1 MKGMSGMTM
10 EFGTIAGIEKPV
22 SRLVQG
28 SAMLTEEDLPGSLA
42 LLDAVYELGCGAF
55 DTAHSYGSGACELV
69 LGQWVKSRGVRDE
82 VVILG
87 KGAHPYDGRERVTPE
102 DITSDLHESL
112 RRQGTDYIDL
122 YLLHRDNPRVSV
134 GPIVEVLNDHKRA
147 GKIGAFGGS
156 NWSTERIAEANAHA
170 VENGLESFTVS
181 SPNYSLA
188 VQVKPPWEGCHS
200 ISGPAGED
208 ERQWYIEQGMP
219 VFPWSSLA
227 GGFFSGRFRRDNL
240 NSFDRYLD
248 KLCSESYGSEENFQ
262 RLDRVE
268 ELGERYG
275 LSIPQVAMAYVMSQ
289 PLDVYALV
297 GCRTGDEFAMNA
309 AVLGQKLAAEEVAWL
324 NLSAGER
331 PW

>member
-1 MKGMSGMTM
+1 MTM
-10 EFGTIAGIEKPV
+10 EYGTIAGIDKPV

-28 SAMLTEEDLPGSLA
+28 TVMLTEEDLPGSLA
-42 LLDAVYELGCGAF
+42 LLDAVYDHGCTTF
-55 DTAHSYGSGACELV
+55 DTAHGYGAGACERV

-82 VVILG
+82 VTILG

-102 DITSDLHESL
+102 DITSDLHDSL
-112 RRQGTDYIDL
+112 TRQGSEYIDL
-122 YLLHRDNPRVSV
+122 YVLHRDNPSV
-134 GPIVEVLNDHKRA
+134 PVEPIVEVLNEHKRA

-156 NWSTERIAEANAHA
+156 NWSTARIAEANEHA
-170 VENGLESFTVS
+170 VGNGLEPFTVS

-188 VQVKPPWEGCHS
+188 VQIKPPWEGCLS
-200 ISGPAGED
+200 ISGPAGEE
-208 ERQWYIEQGMP
+208 EREWCIEQGMP

-240 NSFDRYLD
+240 DSFETYLD
-248 KLCSESYGSEENFQ
+248 KLCVESYCGEENFQ

-297 GCRTGDEFAMNA
+297 GCRTGDEFGMNA
-309 AVLGQKLAAEEVAWL
+309 AVLGQKLAADELAWL
-324 NLSAGER
+324 DLGSDER